1 MSDSILIH
9 QVRYCAD
16 EIGFNET
23 LHAVTNTVWLAVE
36 QFITRYSEL
45 PTRLEE
51 LNIASLARFIET
63 RSKENPDVESLLLE
77 LTCVRLILLESG
89 FSHNELTQL
98 SVRVRRERLANDK
111 RGKYQFAKRLYAL
124 FD

>member
-1 MSDSILIH
+1 MSDSLLIQ

-16 EIGFNET
+16 KIGFNET

-36 QFITRYSEL
+36 QFIARYSEL

-111 RGKYQFAKRLYAL
+111 RGKYQFAKRLYA
-124 FD
+124 